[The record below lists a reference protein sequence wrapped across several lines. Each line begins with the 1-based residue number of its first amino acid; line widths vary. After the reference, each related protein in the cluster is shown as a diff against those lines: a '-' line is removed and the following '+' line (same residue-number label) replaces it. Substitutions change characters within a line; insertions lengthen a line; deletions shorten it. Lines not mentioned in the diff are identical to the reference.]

1 MHCFL
6 LFSYQLTELRENAAF
21 VSFAVY
27 SMACGPHHRMSG
39 HSHPKYHRHCF
50 FYEEEASATA
60 AEFMFDHP
68 PGDGRS
74 PSGCSLWAAADLK
87 KTVAALSSRELQ
99 TKD

>member
-1 MHCFL
+1 
-6 LFSYQLTELRENAAF
+6 
-21 VSFAVY
+21 
-27 SMACGPHHRMSG
+27 MACGPHHRMSG